1 MSKFTTFN
9 CQKLWNTA
17 IFLTV
22 KGTIRTA
29 AILVKPGCKAIKI
42 CVACPHHLWLM
53 LSNSD

>member
-1 MSKFTTFN
+1 MSRFTFN

-29 AILVKPGCKAIKI
+29 AILVKPGCKAIKNM
-42 CVACPHHLWLM
+42 CGLCSSLVANAFQL
-53 LSNSD
+53 